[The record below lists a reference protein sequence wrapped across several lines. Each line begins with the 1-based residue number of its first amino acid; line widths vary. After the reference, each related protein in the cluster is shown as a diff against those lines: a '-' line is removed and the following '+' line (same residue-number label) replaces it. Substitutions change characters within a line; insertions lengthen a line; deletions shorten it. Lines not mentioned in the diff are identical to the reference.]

1 MAPMGRRA
9 AMAKTLTSALNNR
22 ERGVAL
28 LEAVM
33 ALALVSL
40 IAAATYS
47 IFSQSAAVTARSEAK
62 LQALAQVE
70 TALELASVPAF
81 LARVRDEGAAEI
93 AGDGWR
99 VTGAP
104 YDEDGSGQLALIRL
118 SASAGPLDYP
128 ILKLETLRA
137 VPR

>member
-1 MAPMGRRA
+1 MV
-9 AMAKTLTSALNNR
+9 KTLTSAQNSR

-28 LEAVM
+28 LEAAM

-47 IFSQSAAVTARSEAK
+47 IFSQSAAVAARSEAK
-62 LQALAQVE
+62 LAALAAVE
-70 TALELASVPAF
+70 SALELASAPVF

-104 YDEDGSGQLALIRL
+104 YDDDSSGQLALIRL
-118 SASAGPLDYP
+118 SASAGPLDDP
-128 ILKLETLRA
+128 IVTLETLRA
-137 VPR
+137 IPR

>member
-1 MAPMGRRA
+1 MAPTAHRA
-9 AMAKTLTSALNNR
+9 AMAKTLTSAQNNR

-28 LEAVM
+28 LEAAM

-47 IFSQSAAVTARSEAK
+47 IFSQSAAATARSEAK
-62 LQALAQVE
+62 LEALAQVE
-70 TALELASVPAF
+70 SALELASAPVF

-93 AGDGWR
+93 TGEAWR
-99 VTGAP
+99 VTGSP

-118 SASAGPLDYP
+118 SASAGPRDDPTLT
-128 ILKLETLRA
+128 LETLRA
-137 VPR
+137 IPR